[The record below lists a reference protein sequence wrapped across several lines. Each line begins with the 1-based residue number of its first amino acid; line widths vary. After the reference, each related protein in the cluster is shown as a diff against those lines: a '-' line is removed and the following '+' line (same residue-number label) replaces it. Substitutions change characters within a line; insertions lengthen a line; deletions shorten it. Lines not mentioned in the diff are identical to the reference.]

1 MLSYFYSKHMDF
13 SKLPDGSKYVV
24 FNFGFLNSKFHF
36 VTNYMRNIKLYL
48 QLIYLLV
55 DSFV

>member
-1 MLSYFYSKHMDF
+1 MDF

-36 VTNYMRNIKLYL
+36 VTNDMRNIKLYL